1 MIKGSEKLNE
11 KVFVNLGGSSSSS
24 GDRKQLDLMKEHLPA
39 IINNIQLLRRSSE
52 VSQIIHYV
60 FAVSEQKP
68 PALLSKPI
76 DCTINTPYSKKNK
89 AGKRS
94 LFVPPNV
101 FFETCGQFLNFF
113 V

>member
-11 KVFVNLGGSSSSS
+11 KVFVNLGGGSSSS

-60 FAVSEQKP
+60 FAISEQTP
-68 PALLSKPI
+68 LALSKPI
-76 DCTINTPYSKKNK
+76 DCTSNALSSK
-89 AGKRS
+89 
-94 LFVPPNV
+94 
-101 FFETCGQFLNFF
+101 E
-113 V
+113 